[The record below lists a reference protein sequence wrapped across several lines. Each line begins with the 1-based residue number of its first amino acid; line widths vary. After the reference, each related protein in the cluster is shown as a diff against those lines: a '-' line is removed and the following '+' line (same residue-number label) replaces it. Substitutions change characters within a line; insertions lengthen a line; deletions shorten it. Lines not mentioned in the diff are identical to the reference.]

1 MNSMS
6 AQGMMG
12 QFQYVLC
19 HVEPRNPKKQH
30 DKGECLFCLP
40 AGLFTLSILLCARD
54 GAVGPAAWL
63 RTLRWWSEK
72 FSASTI
78 YGDTIGK
85 IFFPQIGTSFI
96 SNHVKL
102 QVILSSSLFYTAV

>member
-1 MNSMS
+1 
-6 AQGMMG
+6 MMG

-63 RTLRWWSEK
+63 RTL
-72 FSASTI
+72 
-78 YGDTIGK
+78 
-85 IFFPQIGTSFI
+85 
-96 SNHVKL
+96 
-102 QVILSSSLFYTAV
+102 